1 MNFARLIVLTA
12 VVGMASPVLAQ
23 RSTSKNPVVDLSG
36 SNFAIVN
43 KWNQRDD
50 DIWCG
55 AAKAA
60 RDRGA
65 AWTDR
70 LYIIGYEDAQ
80 ASQYGAVTV
89 SYTFRPT
96 QEQLAQAKSGR
107 SSIRGIGNN
116 MTINSANR
124 RCVRELDF
132 F

>member
-1 MNFARLIVLTA
+1 MT
-12 VVGMASPVLAQ
+12 
-23 RSTSKNPVVDLSG
+23 NPVVDLSG